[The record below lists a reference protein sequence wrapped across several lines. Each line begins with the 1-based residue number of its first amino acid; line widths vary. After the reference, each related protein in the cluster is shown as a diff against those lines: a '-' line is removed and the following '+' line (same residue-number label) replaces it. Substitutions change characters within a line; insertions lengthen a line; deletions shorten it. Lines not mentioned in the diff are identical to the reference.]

1 MEDDPG
7 EMEAIALQS
16 QITELNRLLFTTSDE
31 HKRRALEQQ
40 IAVLEDDQITLRKAI
55 QDERETRAAARFT
68 TVRPA
73 SARPRRTTL
82 KPVQEDNEVPAS
94 QLTAELA
101 RRHFIN
107 VIHLKT
113 ELVRDVVTPSHNAK
127 YPPTAILEGSTKS
140 FWMSSGM
147 YPQLLQLTMRETVY
161 IASIE
166 VTSAFV
172 KEMCVHCTHSRSVV
186 NPDPITVTLPPPA
199 DYHGEVERVSHK
211 FKFEGDAIEAIDI
224 RILSGYEAFCFVH
237 VVKVK
242 IDDNVERKNS
252 S

>member
-7 EMEAIALQS
+7 EMEAIAIQS

-40 IAVLEDDQITLRKAI
+40 IAALEEDQITLRKAI
-55 QDERETRAAARFT
+55 QDEREIRAAARFT

-113 ELVRDVVTPSHNAK
+113 ELVRDVVTPSQNQN
-127 YPPTAILEGSTKS
+127 
-140 FWMSSGM
+140 SGM

-172 KEMCVHCTHSRSVV
+172 KEMRVHCTHSRSVV

-199 DYHGEVERVSHK
+199 DGEVERVSHK